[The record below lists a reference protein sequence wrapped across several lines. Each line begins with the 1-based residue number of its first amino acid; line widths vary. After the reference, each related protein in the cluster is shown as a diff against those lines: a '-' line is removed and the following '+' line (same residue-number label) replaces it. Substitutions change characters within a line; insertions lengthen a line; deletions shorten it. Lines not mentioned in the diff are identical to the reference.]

1 MPVIRK
7 LLRVLA
13 HRTPT
18 HGRCYGQTAAGGCN
32 AGQSDPRDGSAADA
46 YHERPV
52 SDRLSPRAP
61 DRAPTRVDPAS
72 PRAVLDGRDSA
83 RAGGV
88 EPGIGRHD
96 RPAGA
101 DVPAHRGDPRGVL
114 STLPGSAAGLLRGGV
129 RPLHRPPGGGG
140 PPALCRGRGPG
151 ARPLHRHPA
160 AGRLA
165 AGRDCPS
172 AEAALARAR
181 GGAARLPPGR
191 LRSGPGAVPPAALL
205 GRCGGQRDDA
215 REDRPARRRPRH
227 LSLHRLQRLSK
238 RRHGGGCLE
247 DWLVRAGS
255 GVSAPP
261 QLVRYIRWRAGGTRY
276 ELLTNVLAPA
286 RLAAAEA
293 LALYPYRW
301 RIERMYYDLKEVL
314 NLNRIYAANPNAVAM
329 QVYAAGIV
337 YNALRV
343 AQGDVAAAAGL
354 EPEEISPAKFFPKMV
369 AACQTYVVA
378 QQWERRVRRLNP
390 HRRLRMLDWRTERW
404 ASVSVPLLHVEARS
418 ETRRH
423 RRYCPARRHWK
434 SLAHV
439 PGGRR
444 FTKLS

>member
-1 MPVIRK
+1 MTAPGEIWVPVDRW
-7 LLRVLA
+7 LFRR
-13 HRTPT
+13 HR
-18 HGRCYGQTAAGGCN
+18 Q
-32 AGQSDPRDGSAADA
+32 
-46 YHERPV
+46 
-52 SDRLSPRAP
+52 
-61 DRAPTRVDPAS
+61 
-72 PRAVLDGRDSA
+72 
-83 RAGGV
+83 
-88 EPGIGRHD
+88 
-96 RPAGA
+96 
-101 DVPAHRGDPRGVL
+101 
-114 STLPGSAAGLLRGGV
+114 
-129 RPLHRPPGGGG
+129 
-140 PPALCRGRGPG
+140 
-151 ARPLHRHPA
+151 
-160 AGRLA
+160 
-165 AGRDCPS
+165 
-172 AEAALARAR
+172 
-181 GGAARLPPGR
+181 
-191 LRSGPGAVPPAALL
+191 
-205 GRCGGQRDDA
+205 
-215 REDRPARRRPRH
+215 

-238 RRHGGGCLE
+238 RQHGGGCLE

-343 AQGDVAAAAGL
+343 AQGEVAAAGL

-404 ASVSVPLLHVEARS
+404 ASISVPLLHVEPRS

-444 FTKLS
+444 LTKLS

>member
-18 HGRCYGQTAAGGCN
+18 HGRCYGQTAGGGGN

-191 LRSGPGAVPPAALL
+191 LRSGPGAVPPAVLL

-215 REDRPARRRPRH
+215 REGRPARRRPRH
-227 LSLHRLQRLSK
+227 AAARRPALLHGRLLRGPAHPGLLGAVPPPPAVEPAQTPAAELSRVVDV
-238 RRHGGGCLE
+238 E
-247 DWLVRAGS
+247 V
-255 GVSAPP
+255 
-261 QLVRYIRWRAGGTRY
+261 AGG
-276 ELLTNVLAPA
+276 A
-286 RLAAAEA
+286 
-293 LALYPYRW
+293 
-301 RIERMYYDLKEVL
+301 
-314 NLNRIYAANPNAVAM
+314 
-329 QVYAAGIV
+329 
-337 YNALRV
+337 
-343 AQGDVAAAAGL
+343 VAAAAQPIGRPPPPRMRGSRRSRSASPNML
-354 EPEEISPAKFFPKMV
+354 KPKTAREIAAPGNSAIHGAWYMNERPEPESIP
-369 AACQTYVVA
+369 
-378 QQWERRVRRLNP
+378 P
-390 HRRLRMLDWRTERW
+390 HD
-404 ASVSVPLLHVEARS
+404 
-418 ETRRH
+418 
-423 RRYCPARRHWK
+423 
-434 SLAHV
+434 
-439 PGGRR
+439 G
-444 FTKLS
+444 